1 MPKITEVSPSGRYNG
16 RYQKKEEKEMRLSQ
30 VVVNNFC
37 SCQSVDVPLAA
48 FNPIVGYNNSGKS
61 NILRAISWLLKKSAL
76 PAHRFF
82 DTARPVTVEGVI
94 ENVNLA
100 LLPQNQR
107 QAVTPFVNGGALRV
121 RRRQDSPTTTAAQ
134 IKLDV
139 FNSATGAW
147 VDNPA
152 GLDTALAVL
161 FPEPLHIEAME
172 DAGEDVGK
180 FGAKNTI
187 GLLLKHVLAKIN
199 AQNAAAIAA
208 MRAALTQV
216 SGHLNGA
223 TRMAELGA
231 FEVDATDAI
240 TSFFPG
246 LSLHLNFETPAIDD
260 LFKSSTVTLSDAQG
274 LPRPFTSFGHGAQ
287 RSAHMAL
294 IKLLADLT
302 VAGAGNAVGT
312 TVLLIDE
319 PELYL
324 HPQAVELLRESLVQ
338 LSKQNFQI
346 IFSTHSPLLIGRAHA
361 LNTLMIY
368 KSAANSTVARN
379 KLQAAAVALQTLGH
393 HAEALFSLQHA
404 SHFLF
409 SESILL
415 VEGKTEQMLL
425 PLLYQT
431 VRGHTYAHNK
441 GCIVPGSSSSALLP
455 MKQILAAV
463 GFAPKILA
471 DLDFAFKIA
480 PREGLVNSAAQEF
493 LDCKAWFAANAT
505 AHGFC
510 LDASGLPARK
520 DQQGNQAVITPA
532 EAFEKMA
539 AAMQAQV
546 AQIGA
551 ALLGQD
557 IWVWPGGAIE
567 AHLGI
572 GKTDTDRVSFL
583 NTATQSGNLNHATTP
598 LDLSAVLHWMG

>member
-1 MPKITEVSPSGRYNG
+1 
-16 RYQKKEEKEMRLSQ
+16 MRLSQ
-30 VVVNNFC
+30 VVINNFC
-37 SCQSVDVPLAA
+37 SCRSVAVPLAA
-48 FNPIVGYNNSGKS
+48 FNPVVGYNNSGKS
-61 NILRAISWLLKKSAL
+61 NILRAISWLLKKSVL
-76 PAHRFF
+76 PSHRFF
-82 DTARPVTVEGVI
+82 DIAQPVTVEGVI

-107 QAVTPFVNGGALRV
+107 QALTPFVQGGALRV
-121 RRRQDSPTTTAAQ
+121 RRRQDTPTTTAAQ

-139 FNSATGAW
+139 FDHGAGAW
-147 VDNPA
+147 ADNPA
-152 GLDTALAVL
+152 GLDTALGVL

-172 DAGEDVGK
+172 DAAEDIGK

-187 GLLLKHVLAKIN
+187 GLLLRQVLLKIN
-199 AQNAAAIAA
+199 TQNAAAVAA
-208 MRAALTQV
+208 MRAALAQV

-240 TSFFPG
+240 ASFFPG
-246 LSLHLNFETPAIDD
+246 LSLHLNFEAPAIDD
-260 LFKSSTVTLSDAQG
+260 LFKSSTVTLSDVQG
-274 LPRPFTSFGHGAQ
+274 LPRPFASFGHGAQ

-302 VAGAGNAVGT
+302 SAGGGNAVGT

-338 LSKQNFQI
+338 LSKQNFQV

-361 LNTLMIY
+361 LSTLMIY
-368 KSAANSTVARN
+368 KSAGNETVARQ
-379 KLQAAAVALQTLGH
+379 KLQSAAAAMQAHGH
-393 HAEALFSLQHA
+393 HAEAIFSLQHA

-409 SESILL
+409 SENILL
-415 VEGKTEQMLL
+415 VEGKTEQMLF
-425 PLLYQT
+425 PLMYQT
-431 VRGHTYAHNK
+431 VRGHTYAHSK

-455 MKQILAAV
+455 MKRILAAV

-480 PREGLVNSAAQEF
+480 PGAGLINPAAQE
-493 LDCKAWFAANAT
+493 LSDCKAWFAAKVANG
-505 AHGFC
+505 GFF
-510 LDASGLPARK
+510 LDGAGLPIKR
-520 DQQGNQAVITPA
+520 DQHGTFAVVPPA
-532 EAFEKMA
+532 EAYEKMA
-539 AAMQAQV
+539 AAMPAQV

-551 ALLGQD
+551 MLLAHD

-572 GKTDTDRVSFL
+572 GKTDTDRIGFL
-583 NTATQSGNLNHATTP
+583 STATQAGNLNHATSP
-598 LDLSAVLHWMG
+598 QDLINVLHWMG